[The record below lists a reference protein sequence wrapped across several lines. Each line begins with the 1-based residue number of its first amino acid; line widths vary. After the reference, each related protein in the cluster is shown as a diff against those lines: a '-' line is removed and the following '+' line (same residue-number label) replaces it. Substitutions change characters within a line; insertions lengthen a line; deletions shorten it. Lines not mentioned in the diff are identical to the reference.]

1 MRLPCAAGGFY
12 PAEKAAL
19 SKLIRECYSH
29 RLGPKGAAKKILGGV
44 APHAGYVYSGPAAA
58 WFFHHLKA
66 SNPGTVVIIGPNHTG
81 YGTGV
86 SASSDDVWATPLGN
100 ISVDIPLRAKIAELC
115 DEVVVEPLAHK
126 FEHSIEVQLPFLL
139 EMNPQAK
146 FVPIC
151 LSATNPTICQ
161 KLGKALSKLN
171 VPILASSD
179 LSHYLPQKE
188 ANIQDHLVIEKILAM
203 DPDGLFKVV
212 TENDISMCGYAPVAT
227 MLWALKAKAKKADLL
242 KYYTSGDIVGNMS
255 AVVGYAAIA
264 IS

>member
-146 FVPIC
+146 FVPSASQPPTRPSARNWGRRSPSSTSRYWPLLTSPITSRKKKRTSRITWSSKKYSPWTPMAC
-151 LSATNPTICQ
+151 SRSSPRTTSPCAAMRLSRRC
-161 KLGKALSKLN
+161 
-171 VPILASSD
+171 
-179 LSHYLPQKE
+179 
-188 ANIQDHLVIEKILAM
+188 
-203 DPDGLFKVV
+203 
-212 TENDISMCGYAPVAT
+212 CGP
-227 MLWALKAKAKKADLL
+227 
-242 KYYTSGDIVGNMS
+242 
-255 AVVGYAAIA
+255 
-264 IS
+264 